1 MPSEPET
8 ITIPR
13 TVWERELR
21 ELPQY
26 DETDTGSGSG
36 PHVVI
41 LYNCDCHTAE
51 EVVKQLLKATDYP
64 MQRCIEIMLEAD
76 ARGRAI
82 AYTGSADACRRAARI
97 LRSIRLQVETDQ
109 F

>member
-1 MPSEPET
+1 MASETENALPDLDE
-8 ITIPR
+8 R
-13 TVWERELR
+13 EREL
-21 ELPQY
+21 EDLE
-26 DETDTGSGSG
+26 DAGSNDG

-51 EVVKQLLKATDYP
+51 EVVRQLLKATDYP
-64 MQRCIEIMLEAD
+64 LQRCIEIMLEAD

-82 AYTGSADACRRAARI
+82 AYTGSAQACERAARI
-97 LRSIRLQVETDQ
+97 LRSIRLQVETDK